1 MNEQTIAKLKTI
13 SSNMYD
19 FIMERAPNTPPAAML
34 DIGASLLAYG
44 HDIGSF
50 QFQVELLAALYGPE
64 VGAAFEELVLTDIGR
79 L

>member
-1 MNEQTIAKLKTI
+1 MNEQTIAQFKTI

-34 DIGASLLAYG
+34 DIGASLLG